1 MNAHLEGFNVWYVPD
16 MCMSLTNV
24 MSKMKNT
31 VDVQDFLK
39 LSICT
44 GTVMSASLNE
54 KAREPAYVMKIDF
67 GPELGVKTTSAQIT
81 DQYTTEGLVG
91 KQIVAVT
98 NFPPLRVAGVKS
110 EVLVL
115 GAVTDLGVVLLATD
129 NEVPNGTSIS

>member
-1 MNAHLEGFNVWYVPD
+1 
-16 MCMSLTNV
+16 
-24 MSKMKNT
+24 MKNT